1 MLSLGCRGALAVN
14 SSTFVLRTGSH
25 QGAEMKKSF
34 LLAAAVT
41 AIFAQAADKTQTGT
55 IISENSVTCGSKLEK
70 KQTVELLCQEY
81 VVRTA
86 TTDYHIRQLK
96 SLDKEL
102 IPINTPIEFTL
113 DKDKIKFKAKGKS
126 YEYLVVSETA
136 ADPRQ

>member
-1 MLSLGCRGALAVN
+1 
-14 SSTFVLRTGSH
+14 
-25 QGAEMKKSF
+25 MKKSF

-113 DKDKIKFKAKGKS
+113 DKDKIKFKANGKS

-136 ADPRQ
+136 SDPRR

>member
-1 MLSLGCRGALAVN
+1 
-14 SSTFVLRTGSH
+14 
-25 QGAEMKKSF
+25 MKKSF
-34 LLAAAVT
+34 LLAAVVT
-41 AIFAQAADKTQTGT
+41 AIFVQAGDKTQTGT

-96 SLDKEL
+96 SLEKEL
-102 IPINTPIEFTL
+102 IPVKTPIEFTL
-113 DKDKIKFKAKGKS
+113 DKDKIKFKANGKS